1 MESINSSNNELRHK
15 SYSRKQGKNSQKR
28 SSVSIKAQNYVKPEI
43 SYISK
48 MPEYSTFKLPEK
60 KKPDFEQN
68 LPNIEEERA
77 TEAPS
82 FSKPQKFERAQT
94 IDEDYMGLFDIL
106 MKELSDVPGGIQ
118 EKVSKVTVET
128 FKNDLIKITRR
139 SNKKKIKLSFKEQI
153 SKLNVCTYN
162 CDPDQIQFDLE
173 KGSGWYFL
181 TPVDE
186 WQEKFSKVEMKNNYC
201 SFHSENFC
209 LSFQELNIM
218 LRMYSC
224 YFNNKDRNDIEK
236 LNQMFKSY
244 NMRKSPGN
252 PRNPA
257 RSKQIEGKGRLH
269 SLRFQLREL
278 HLRGIENQHSRAQA
292 AFPSRLLLQ
301 KPSARKKSN
310 AGQFEPLF
318 EQDDAKFESGEA
330 EGWSAKGEE
339 AGESGFGRFEFV
351 QWGRVWQGHCFES
364 EYWATESGLFLAEG
378 GFERAEER

>member
-1 MESINSSNNELRHK
+1 MIQNEDEEGQRKSRNSGRFVSDIRLNKKALLEKKQKRTLEFMKNIKKFDELTKSRKFSKNKKSKVNTMESINSSNNELRHK

-173 KGSGWYFL
+173 KGSG
-181 TPVDE
+181 
-186 WQEKFSKVEMKNNYC
+186 
-201 SFHSENFC
+201 
-209 LSFQELNIM
+209 
-218 LRMYSC
+218 
-224 YFNNKDRNDIEK
+224 
-236 LNQMFKSY
+236 
-244 NMRKSPGN
+244 
-252 PRNPA
+252 
-257 RSKQIEGKGRLH
+257 
-269 SLRFQLREL
+269 
-278 HLRGIENQHSRAQA
+278 
-292 AFPSRLLLQ
+292 
-301 KPSARKKSN
+301 
-310 AGQFEPLF
+310 
-318 EQDDAKFESGEA
+318 
-330 EGWSAKGEE
+330 
-339 AGESGFGRFEFV
+339 
-351 QWGRVWQGHCFES
+351 
-364 EYWATESGLFLAEG
+364 
-378 GFERAEER
+378 